1 MRRRWLAVCAMMVG
15 VVGSP
20 VARGADDVRAL
31 EKQLAD
37 ELVALSTSDCT
48 LACRALA
55 SIHRAA
61 ERICALEPGPRC
73 DAARAKAADA
83 ERRVREACPAC
94 AIEQAA
100 PAGLATKQEEAA
112 PAAEQVVVASPRS
125 EPRGGCRSCTTA
137 PAPNPGGIAWLVL
150 VAIGTLGFRRAA
162 KNRR

>member
-1 MRRRWLAVCAMMVG
+1 MCAAMIGWLASSSA
-15 VVGSP
+15 
-20 VARGADDVRAL
+20 ARGAEDVRAL

-83 ERRVREACPAC
+83 ERRVHEACPAC
-94 AIEQAA
+94 AIEQGA
-100 PAGLATKQEEAA
+100 PAGPATKAEEAA
-112 PAAEQVVVASPRS
+112 PAAESEVVTSARPA
-125 EPRGGCRSCTTA
+125 PRGGCRSCTTA